1 MTIPR
6 LPTVAITAAAT
17 LRPADQAAVSAA
29 SAASPMLLF
38 EATDTDS
45 PASTS
50 DYRLFP
56 LLRSGETSASEAS
69 DSHLPLEPPMLS
81 LPPRASIPSNSISKH
96 SHRIAKGTAAL
107 RNEFGPK
114 LVIVMCGLPA
124 RGKSCKF
131 YLLSN
136 KYVFKIAKLNATN
149 YCTCHC
155 IDICKK
161 LSKYLSWCG
170 FKTKVFN
177 VGNRRRVN
185 APPLSAQ
192 SESLKIEYALD
203 SPSRSSNRISTPA
216 PKSAN
221 ADGASPVIIN
231 RPGTLHDSSFFDP
244 KNKQYAATREKI
256 AMDTLDELLYW
267 LVHEDGKVAI
277 HDATNSTVERRRAVV
292 ERVSSEEGI
301 SVVFVESICTDMEV
315 LEQNILMKL
324 KGPDYINMPPDEAIA
339 DFRERMKNYE
349 KVYETISEDEENNGI
364 SYIKIINVGKK
375 VIAHNI
381 HGYLASQCVFYLMQ
395 IHIKERTLWLSRH
408 GESTYNRVNRI
419 GGDPPLTP
427 LGKRYA
433 RAMNDFIKKDII
445 PPHLDPVND
454 AEEISRRRQGVHVWT
469 STLQR
474 TLGSIEGFEEDDWHV
489 VHFKLSNFIE
499 AMALGEIFAGIC
511 EDMTLEEIEGT
522 YPEVWAELTK
532 NKLNYRYPGSGG
544 ESYNDVIDRIR
555 PLIVELERMEDN
567 LVIITHQVILRT
579 LLAYFGNCSLEEMP
593 TTNIPLH
600 VLYKVCPKPYGADV
614 SVYKW
619 NEETDEMELIGGN
632 ELLDSE
638 RGNEFSV

>member
-1 MTIPR
+1 MEFDVPMTIPR

-114 LVIVMCGLPA
+114 LVIVM
-124 RGKSCKF
+124 
-131 YLLSN
+131 
-136 KYVFKIAKLNATN
+136 V
-149 YCTCHC
+149 
-155 IDICKK
+155 D
-161 LSKYLSWCG
+161 LSWCG

-454 AEEISRRRQGVHVWT
+454 AEEISRRRQSVHVWT

>member
-114 LVIVMCGLPA
+114 LVIVM
-124 RGKSCKF
+124 
-131 YLLSN
+131 
-136 KYVFKIAKLNATN
+136 V
-149 YCTCHC
+149 
-155 IDICKK
+155 D
-161 LSKYLSWCG
+161 LSWCG

-489 VHFKLSNFIE
+489 VHFK
-499 AMALGEIFAGIC
+499 ALGEIFAGIC